1 MFRKT
6 GLKTVQ
12 NELKR
17 TVTETPR
24 PRPILVF
31 PAGLW
36 EPRLA
41 GILFSGGD
49 TSLQA
54 RPSAEYLLLSFFPPA
69 YILGQLDDRT
79 IDLEVFK
86 FSENHMC
93 SKYGHKPLR
102 AHDLLARKCYDP
114 V

>member
-1 MFRKT
+1 M
-6 GLKTVQ
+6 
-12 NELKR
+12 
-17 TVTETPR
+17 PR

-31 PAGLW
+31 PPEYL

-49 TSLQA
+49 ASLQVW
-54 RPSAEYLLLSFFPPA
+54 PSAEYLLLLFFPPA
-69 YILGQLDDRT
+69 HILGQLDDRT
-79 IDLEVFK
+79 IGLDVFK

-93 SKYGHKPLR
+93 STYGHKPLG
-102 AHDLLARKCYDP
+102 AHALLARKCYDP